1 MTKIYYTKIKILKIN
16 MNNDYKNYIFF
27 ILLCFI
33 NLSSNEEISIEIN
46 KIIEN
51 TSFAII
57 FDANDNYYNIITQS
71 YHFALN
77 KKNNSIILE
86 NKNQEDLDSKAILFE
101 QGNKK
106 FIFLSSKVIYPI
118 NFNENNE
125 ILEITKESE
134 GEGSTNSNLV
144 IYQYLGYFS
153 QKMENEIDKFTNTD
167 LEEIIFYRNNSNYI
181 SFYYKIRYK
190 QIDIYK
196 SEDNILEY
204 LSCKK
209 FENGKYVCAFNDII
223 NDAKILKICM
233 FFCNDYNCNITYY
246 QDIPN
251 LKKYK

>member
-1 MTKIYYTKIKILKIN
+1 

-57 FDANDNYYNIITQS
+57 FDANDNYYNIINQS

-106 FIFLSSKVIYPI
+106 FIFLSPKVIYRI
-118 NFNENNE
+118 NFSEYNE
-125 ILEITKESE
+125 IL
-134 GEGSTNSNLV
+134 
-144 IYQYLGYFS
+144 
-153 QKMENEIDKFTNTD
+153 
-167 LEEIIFYRNNSNYI
+167 
-181 SFYYKIRYK
+181 
-190 QIDIYK
+190 
-196 SEDNILEY
+196 
-204 LSCKK
+204 
-209 FENGKYVCAFNDII
+209 
-223 NDAKILKICM
+223 
-233 FFCNDYNCNITYY
+233 
-246 QDIPN
+246 
-251 LKKYK
+251 